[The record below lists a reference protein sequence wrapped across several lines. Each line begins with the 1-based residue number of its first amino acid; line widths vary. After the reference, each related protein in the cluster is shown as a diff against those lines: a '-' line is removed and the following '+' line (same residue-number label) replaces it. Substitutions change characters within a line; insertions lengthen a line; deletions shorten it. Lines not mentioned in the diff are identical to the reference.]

1 MSDLRDELTD
11 ISGIGDATADKILDV
26 LQDHGTSGDDS
37 RLLEKARAAAERG
50 DDHKAGVWLRRW
62 DA

>member
-1 MSDLRDELTD
+1 MSDLKDDLMEIR
-11 ISGIGDATADKILDV
+11 GIGESTADAVLDV
-26 LQDHGTSGDDS
+26 LQDHDTGGGES

-50 DDHKAGVWLRRW
+50 DDHKAGVWLRR